1 MSAPDTSVLL
11 LGSGGREHAL
21 AWVLGQ
27 SPRLK
32 NFYALP
38 GSAAI
43 SDWAQSLP
51 GDPSSPQDV
60 VAAAKDRHAGLVIVG
75 PEAPLAAG
83 VADAL
88 RAEGILVFGPNRDGA
103 RLESSK
109 IFAKE
114 FMARHGIPAARSQ
127 AFADAASAKAALA
140 SWPEP
145 VVVKADGLAGG
156 KGVFVCASREE
167 ALQAVEFLMERRG
180 AGAAGGRILLE
191 EALSGPELS
200 AMALCDGKSFRLL
213 PLARDH
219 KRLKDGDLGPN
230 TGGMG
235 AVAPVAI
242 SPAERGAVED
252 VFARAMKGLAA
263 EGVDYRGVLYAGLMM
278 TAHGPKVLEFNCR
291 LGDPE
296 TQVVLPL
303 LASDFLDLA
312 LACAK
317 GDLGLKAIKVRPGSC
332 VCVVMASAGYPQKP
346 QPAGAIS
353 GLEEVARDSE
363 VKAFHAATTVRDRAW
378 SGGSGRVLSVCAGGK
393 DAAAARQKAYAA
405 ADKIF
410 FEGKILRRDIAAGVP
425 APTSQTSK
433 GGSFGTSRTHA
444 FRMFGTGV

>member
-1 MSAPDTSVLL
+1 MAAPDTSVLL
-11 LGSGGREHAL
+11 LGSGAREHAL
-21 AWVLGQ
+21 AWALGQ

-51 GDPSSPQDV
+51 GDPSSPRDV
-60 VAAAKDRHAGLVIVG
+60 AAAAKDRHAGLVVIG

-88 RAEGILVFGPNRDGA
+88 RAAGVLVFGPNQDGA

-114 FMARHGIPAARSQ
+114 FMARHGIPAARSL
-127 AFADAASAKAALA
+127 AFASAAAAKEALV

-145 VVVKADGLAGG
+145 MVVKADGLAGG
-156 KGVFVCASREE
+156 KGVFVCATRAE
-167 ALQAVEFLMERRG
+167 ALEAVEFFMECRG
-180 AGAAGGRILLE
+180 AGAAGGKILLE

-200 AMALCDGKSFRLL
+200 AMALCDGKKFRLL

-235 AVAPVAI
+235 AAAPIAV

-252 VFARAMKGLAA
+252 VFTRAMKGLAT
-263 EGVDYRGVLYAGLMM
+263 EGMDYRGVLYAGLMM
-278 TAHGPKVLEFNCR
+278 TAQGPKVLEFNCR

-296 TQVVLPL
+296 AQAALPL
-303 LASDFLDLA
+303 LASDFLDLS

-317 GDLGLKAIKVRPGSC
+317 GDLGRRQVNIRPGAC
-332 VCVVMASAGYPQKP
+332 VCVTLASAGYPQKP

-353 GLEEVARDSE
+353 GLDDVARDCE
-363 VKAFHAATTVRDRAW
+363 IRVFHASTTVKDRAW
-378 SGGSGRVLSVCAGGK
+378 SGGAGRVLSVCAGGQ
-393 DAAAARQKAYAA
+393 DVFAARQKAYAA
-405 ADKIF
+405 ADKIC
-410 FEGKILRRDIAAGVP
+410 FEGKVLRRDIAARVSAP
-425 APTSQTSK
+425 A
-433 GGSFGTSRTHA
+433 SRTRA
-444 FRMFGTGV
+444 FRMFGAGV

>member
-1 MSAPDTSVLL
+1 MAAPDTSVLL
-11 LGSGGREHAL
+11 LGSGAREHAL

-43 SDWAQSLP
+43 SDWAQNLP
-51 GDPSSPQDV
+51 GDPSSPQGV
-60 VAAAKDRHAGLVIVG
+60 VAAAKDRHAGLVIIG

-88 RAEGILVFGPNRDGA
+88 RAAGILVFGPNHDGA

-127 AFADAASAKAALA
+127 AFESAAAAKEALS
-140 SWPEP
+140 SWPAP

-156 KGVFVCASREE
+156 KGVFVCASRDETIE
-167 ALQAVEFLMERRG
+167 AVTFLMERRG
-180 AGAAGGRILLE
+180 AGAAGGKILLE

-200 AMALCDGKSFRLL
+200 AMALCDGKKFRLL

-235 AVAPVAI
+235 AAAPVAI

-252 VFARAMKGLAA
+252 VFARALKGLAA
-263 EGVDYRGVLYAGLMM
+263 ESVDYRGVLYAGLMM
-278 TAHGPKVLEFNCR
+278 TDQGPKVLEFNCR

-296 TQVVLPL
+296 TQAVLPL
-303 LASDFLDLA
+303 VVSDFLDLA

-317 GDLGLKAIKVRPGSC
+317 GDLGLRQINIRPGAC

-346 QPAGAIS
+346 APAGAIS
-353 GLEEVARDSE
+353 GLEDVARDPE
-363 VKAFHAATTVRDRAW
+363 VKVFHAATTVKDRAW
-378 SGGSGRVLSVCAGGK
+378 SGGAGRVLSVCAGGK
-393 DAAAARQKAYAA
+393 DVLAARQKAYAA
-405 ADKIF
+405 ADQIH
-410 FEGKILRRDIAAGVP
+410 FEGKVLRRDIAAGVP
-425 APTSQTSK
+425 AP
-433 GGSFGTSRTHA
+433 A
-444 FRMFGTGV
+444 GV